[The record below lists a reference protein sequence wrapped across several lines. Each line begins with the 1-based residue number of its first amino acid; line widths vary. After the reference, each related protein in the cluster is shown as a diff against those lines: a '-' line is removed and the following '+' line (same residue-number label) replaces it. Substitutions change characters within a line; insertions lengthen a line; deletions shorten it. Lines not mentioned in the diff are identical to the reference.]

1 MPIEKIVIVGSGVA
15 AWLAALALARK
26 TVCAIAVIDTG
37 GIDDS
42 LGVPLAVETTLPSIS
57 KLHDLLGL
65 DNEQVVRETGSS
77 YALGRAL
84 SNWTASAGAAF
95 HPFGEVGASLGP
107 VGFQHLVAH
116 LRSEGQSVSFANY
129 SLAALCAQSGRF
141 APPPAGTRSV
151 LSTMEYGLHLNVA
164 EYRDYLKREATAL
177 GVVTLQGTPTEL
189 IFDDKGLIAT
199 LVIDTG
205 EIIAGDLFLDCSG
218 QERLLSSKLPQSGY
232 ADLSEYLP
240 CNYVRTSASSS
251 NAPPPLYA
259 HIDAHENGWQ
269 RFASSQTLIEEVVV
283 SRTATPDGY
292 IFNSGW
298 IAKPWAGNC
307 IAIGGAAAIID
318 PLASTQLHLVGTAI
332 ERLLKLFPHERN
344 APVEAAEYNRQ
355 TIEELENA
363 RDFAILHYKCNGR
376 KGAAFWDECR
386 ATALPERLAHKI
398 ALYESCGRVALH
410 DEESFEAWDWISV
423 FDALSIRP
431 RSYDA
436 MANGIPMDKIQ
447 AHLAQVRNVMLKA
460 VGSLPTQHEFL
471 KSRKAAA

>member
-1 MPIEKIVIVGSGVA
+1 MPIEKIVIVGGGVA
-15 AWLAALALARK
+15 AWLAALAFARK
-26 TVCAIAVIDTG
+26 TGCAITVFDTG

-57 KLHDLLGL
+57 KMHDLLGL
-65 DNEQVVRETGSS
+65 DIEQVVRQTGSS

-84 SNWTASAGAAF
+84 SNWTTAAGAAF

-107 VGFQHLVAH
+107 VGFQHLVAR
-116 LRSEGQSVSFANY
+116 LRSKNQSVSLANY
-129 SLAALCAQSGRF
+129 SLGALCAQSGRF
-141 APPPAGTRSV
+141 APPPASTRSV

-177 GVVTLQGTPTEL
+177 GVVTLPGSPTEL
-189 IFDDKGLIAT
+189 VMDQDGLIAT
-199 LVIDTG
+199 LLIDTG

-218 QERLLSSKLPQSGY
+218 QTRLLCSKMPQPGFEDWSNW
-232 ADLSEYLP
+232 LP
-240 CNYVRTSASSS
+240 CNHVRTSASSS

-269 RFASSQTLIEEVVV
+269 RFASTRTLIEEVVV
-283 SRTATPDGY
+283 SQTAAPDGY
-292 IFNSGW
+292 MFISGR
-298 IAKPWAGNC
+298 IAKPWTGNC
-307 IAIGGAAAIID
+307 VAIGGAAAIID

-332 ERLLKLFPHERN
+332 ARLLKLFPHECT

-363 RDFAILHYKCNGR
+363 RDFAILHYKGNGR
-376 KGAAFWDECR
+376 TGDAFWNECR
-386 ATALPERLAHKI
+386 AMAVPERLAYKI
-398 ALYESCGRVALH
+398 ALYESCGRIALH

-423 FDALSIRP
+423 FDALGIRP

-436 MANGIPMDKIQ
+436 MANGIPMDRIQ
-447 AHLAQVRNVMLKA
+447 AHLAQVRNVMLKG
-460 VGSLPTQHEFL
+460 VGSLPTQQEYLRSH
-471 KSRKAAA
+471 RAAA

>member
-1 MPIEKIVIVGSGVA
+1 MPIEKIVIVGGGVA

-26 TVCAIAVIDTG
+26 KTCTITVLDTG

-57 KLHDLLGL
+57 KLHELLGL

-84 SNWTASAGAAF
+84 SNWTATAGVAF

-107 VGFQHLVAH
+107 VGFQHLVAR
-116 LRSEGQSVSFANY
+116 LWTEGQSVSFANH

-141 APPPAGTRSV
+141 APPPADTRSV

-164 EYRDYLKREATAL
+164 EYRDYVKREATAI
-177 GVVTLQGTPTEL
+177 GVVTLPGSPADVIL
-189 IFDDKGLIAT
+189 DDRGIIAT
-199 LVIDTG
+199 LAIDTG
-205 EIIAGDLFLDCSG
+205 EDIAGDLFLDCSG
-218 QERLLSSKLPQSGY
+218 QARLLSSQMPQSGFQSW
-232 ADLSEYLP
+232 SEYLP
-240 CNYVRTSASSS
+240 CNHVRTSASPFGAS
-251 NAPPPLYA
+251 PPLYA

-269 RFASSQTLIEEVVV
+269 RFTSTQTLLEEVVA
-283 SRTATPDGY
+283 SQTAAPEGY
-292 IFNSGW
+292 IFNSGR
-298 IAKPWAGNC
+298 IEKPWVGNC
-307 IAIGGAAAIID
+307 VAIGGAAAIVD
-318 PLASTQLHLVGTAI
+318 PLASTQLHLVGRAI
-332 ERLLKLFPHERN
+332 ARLLKLFPHECS

-376 KGAAFWDECR
+376 TGDAFWNECR
-386 ATALPERLAHKI
+386 VMAVPERLAHKI
-398 ALYESCGRVALH
+398 ALYESCGRIALH
-410 DEESFEAWDWISV
+410 DEESFETWDWISV
-423 FDALSIRP
+423 FDALGISP

-436 MANGIPMDKIQ
+436 MANGIPMDRIQ

-460 VGSLPTQHEFL
+460 LGSLPTQQEYL
-471 KSRKAAA
+471 QSCKAAA